1 MINVLLAAYCPDECF
16 LKKQIA
22 SIRAQKGVEINLTVR
37 DDLQRE
43 GACAN
48 FSALLDGAVKEM
60 GDDDYIAFSDQDDV
74 WTEDKLS
81 RSLAEMRKM
90 EQLWGR
96 DTPILVF
103 TDAKVVDADLQ
114 VLDESLFRRT
124 KINPER
130 ILPRQ
135 LIMQN
140 AANGNT
146 MLLNAPLARK
156 AAPIPRDA
164 FMHDHWVMLV
174 ASAFGKISCINE
186 PTVLYR
192 QHDGNAIGGAKVG
205 VGYYLRPLRHGV
217 NMLRRRLYENIR
229 QAEAFALRYSDAP
242 RCFRV
247 CVGFEKKNWL
257 VRRWLLL
264 RHGIFK
270 NGFIRNIGMFLFV

>member
-1 MINVLLAAYCPDECF
+1 MVNVLLAIYRPDEKL
-16 LKKQIA
+16 LKEQIA

-37 DDLQRE
+37 EDLRRE

-74 WTEDKLS
+74 WLEDKLGK
-81 RSLAEMRKM
+81 SLAEMRRM

-103 TDAKVVDADLQ
+103 TDAKVVDADLR
-114 VLDESLFRRT
+114 VLDESLFHRT

-130 ILPRQ
+130 LLPRQ

-140 AANGNT
+140 VANGNT
-146 MLLNAPLARK
+146 MLLNAALARK

-174 ASAFGKISCINE
+174 ASVFGKVSCINE

-192 QHDGNAIGGAKVG
+192 QHGDNVIGGAKVG
-205 VGYYLRPLRHGV
+205 IGYYLRHLMQGAGLLRK
-217 NMLRRRLYENIR
+217 RLHANVV
-229 QAEAFALRYSDAP
+229 QAEAFALRHPDAHG
-242 RCFRV
+242 CFKA
-247 CVGFEKKNWL
+247 CAGFKKRNWL
-257 VRRWLLL
+257 MRRWLLL
-264 RHGIFK
+264 RHRIFK
-270 NGFIRNIGMFLFV
+270 NGFIRNLGMLLVI